1 MYRFVGWLDS
11 GVPIEDAFGGLCN
24 KYGAQGT
31 WCLAE
36 GDIGRFLKIKY
47 AVKNNCFD
55 NQYFD
60 FQKRAKGHVLLELVY
75 QHLELIEKD
84 YFGLQFSDNGMPPT
98 TENSDVMVRY
108 CFRKHH
114 LLS

>member
-1 MYRFVGWLDS
+1 MKS
-11 GVPIEDAFGGLCN
+11 
-24 KYGAQGT
+24 
-31 WCLAE
+31 
-36 GDIGRFLKIKY
+36 
-47 AVKNNCFD
+47 AVKNSCFD
-55 NQYFD
+55 NQHID

-98 TENSDVMVRY
+98 TENSDVMVRH

-114 LLS
+114 LTC